1 MYRHVTNI
9 YNPGYTYM
17 SMHTI
22 HNVNYSARVYAPAN
36 ADLGAYAHGNISIY
50 GNFQVIHS
58 KCILLASAD
67 VS

>member
-1 MYRHVTNI
+1 
-9 YNPGYTYM
+9 M

-50 GNFQVIHS
+50 GNFQVILIHS